1 MGKVRI
7 RGVGIDFFFFFFGMK
22 SYGVG
27 KTLRMWKRL
36 ACSWGERDLGVPE
49 SLQLGGN
56 AGREVQVTGKKK
68 KK

>member
-1 MGKVRI
+1 
-7 RGVGIDFFFFFFGMK
+7 MK

-56 AGREVQVTGKKK
+56 AGREVQVTGEKKK
-68 KK
+68 K